1 MSDEHNDPEP
11 RSDETTSMP
20 SQKRGIPPVA
30 WILGAAG
37 GLILILAVALVA
49 VLVSGGSDDSKD
61 SPTSS
66 SDAAPSTAYTRAVRV
81 QMVRLTDS
89 AQVSGRVLARAS
101 KPADV
106 GRVGRMASQQL
117 LVVLGARGEIADLPR
132 DGASRQAT
140 QSLTRA
146 TQAHRRYLQ
155 LLQRASS
162 APPERAQASLRQI
175 RRQAERAIGG
185 YRMVIT
191 EVPEM
196 PRGITTA
203 GLADL
208 SGFREALVAKK
219 RADDAAAAEE
229 AQGQQPSQAP
239 SGSGDRGEDGGSSY
253 SGPVISAVSA
263 SDNGGTISVVAD
275 YCDRTPG
282 SVNDFIYTF
291 RIEQGGVVL
300 DESSYSA
307 SQTRACNSISTTFS
321 DTFPTGYYSATVLV
335 QNVTNNVSGSS
346 SGSLSIS

>member
-1 MSDEHNDPEP
+1 MSDEQTDPDP
-11 RSDETTSMP
+11 RPDETASMP

-37 GLILILAVALVA
+37 GLILVLAVALVA
-49 VLVSGGSDDSKD
+49 VLVSGGSDDSTD
-61 SPTSS
+61 APAASAA
-66 SDAAPSTAYTRAVRV
+66 AAPSADYTRAVRV
-81 QMVRLTDS
+81 QMARLTES

-106 GRVGRMASQQL
+106 ARVGRMASQQL
-117 LVVLGARGEIADLPR
+117 LVVLAARGEIADLPR
-132 DGASRQAT
+132 DRASREAT

-175 RRQAERAIGG
+175 RRQAEQAIGG
-185 YRMVIT
+185 YRIVIA

-208 SGFREALVAKK
+208 SGFREALAAKK
-219 RADDAAAAEE
+219 RADDAARAEE
-229 AQGQQPSQAP
+229 APNDPQPEAP
-239 SGSGDRGEDGGSSY
+239 SGGDGPEGGSSY

-282 SVNDFIYTF
+282 SVNEFIYTF

-321 DTFPTGYYSATVLV
+321 DIFPSGYYSATVLV
-335 QNVTNNVSGSS
+335 ENLTNNVSGSS
-346 SGSLSIS
+346 SGSLSVS